1 MSEKQARAREIA
13 QLLSNNAHW
22 NSHGRMIGMSILRSS
37 CKLEI
42 DDFGTDPDLQK
53 AVRSYN
59 ETLTDYLSRSQF
71 RSLLYSRHV
80 S

>member
-1 MSEKQARAREIA
+1 
-13 QLLSNNAHW
+13 
-22 NSHGRMIGMSILRSS
+22 MSILRSS
-37 CKLEI
+37 CRLEI